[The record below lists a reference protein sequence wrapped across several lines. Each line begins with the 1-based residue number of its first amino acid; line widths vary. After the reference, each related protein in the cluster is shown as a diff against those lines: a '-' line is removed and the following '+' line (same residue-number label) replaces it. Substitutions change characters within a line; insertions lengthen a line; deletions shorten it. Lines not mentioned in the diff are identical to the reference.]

1 MDIKK
6 VAADTLSVMVEPMAE
21 YNPKCKDGLDKPHV
35 IWMLNGII
43 LGYVT
48 GEKAHRWLGWAQAVV
63 CAYEYTTLE
72 DLKVINS
79 EGKYAP

>member
-1 MDIKK
+1 
-6 VAADTLSVMVEPMAE
+6 
-21 YNPKCKDGLDKPHV
+21 
-35 IWMLNGII
+35 MLNGII
-43 LGYVT
+43 LGYIT
-48 GEKAHRWLGWAQAVV
+48 DEKAHRWLGWAQAVV